1 MRNTTVN
8 SLPRAPDAPVI
19 PIVFSLLGG
28 CLPVTVIT
36 GVVGVSDSVLK
47 EMKIEELDN
56 KIKHLEKKRVNEREK
71 RQIDSMLQIKQ
82 N

>member
-1 MRNTTVN
+1 MKCI
-8 SLPRAPDAPVI
+8 I

-28 CLPVTVIT
+28 CLRVTVIT

-71 RQIDSMLQIKQ
+71 RQLDSMLQIKQ

>member
-1 MRNTTVN
+1 MKFI
-8 SLPRAPDAPVI
+8 I

-28 CLPVTVIT
+28 CLPVTVLT
-36 GVVGVSDSVLK
+36 GVVSVGDSYLK
-47 EMKIEELDN
+47 EMKIEKLDK
-56 KIKHLEKKRVNEREK
+56 KIKYLEKKRENEREK

>member
-1 MRNTTVN
+1 MKFI
-8 SLPRAPDAPVI
+8 I

-28 CLPVTVIT
+28 CLPVTVLT
-36 GVVGVSDSVLK
+36 GVVGIGDSYLK
-47 EMKIEELDN
+47 EMKIEKLDK
-56 KIKHLEKKRVNEREK
+56 KIKYLEKKRENEREK

>member
-1 MRNTTVN
+1 MKCI
-8 SLPRAPDAPVI
+8 I

-56 KIKHLEKKRVNEREK
+56 KIKHLEKKREEEREK

>member
-1 MRNTTVN
+1 MKCI
-8 SLPRAPDAPVI
+8 I

-71 RQIDSMLQIKQ
+71 RQIDPMLQIKQ

>member
-1 MRNTTVN
+1 MKFI
-8 SLPRAPDAPVI
+8 I

-28 CLPVTVIT
+28 CLPVTVLT
-36 GVVGVSDSVLK
+36 GVVSVGDSYLK
-47 EMKIEELDN
+47 EMKIEKLDE
-56 KIKHLEKKRVNEREK
+56 KIKYLEKKRENEREK

>member
-1 MRNTTVN
+1 MKCI
-8 SLPRAPDAPVI
+8 I

-71 RQIDSMLQIKQ
+71 IQIDYMLQIKQ

>member
-1 MRNTTVN
+1 MKCI
-8 SLPRAPDAPVI
+8 I

-47 EMKIEELDN
+47 EMKIEEIDN

>member
-1 MRNTTVN
+1 MKCI
-8 SLPRAPDAPVI
+8 I

-56 KIKHLEKKRVNEREK
+56 KIKHLEKKREEERET

>member
-1 MRNTTVN
+1 MKCI
-8 SLPRAPDAPVI
+8 I

-56 KIKHLEKKRVNEREK
+56 KIKHLEKKRVNEQEK

>member
-1 MRNTTVN
+1 MKCI
-8 SLPRAPDAPVI
+8 I

-36 GVVGVSDSVLK
+36 GVVGVGDSYLK
-47 EMKIEELDN
+47 ERKLEELDN
-56 KIKHLEKKRVNEREK
+56 KIKHLEKKREEEREK

>member
-1 MRNTTVN
+1 MKCI
-8 SLPRAPDAPVI
+8 I

-36 GVVGVSDSVLK
+36 GVVGVGDSYLK
-47 EMKIEELDN
+47 ERKIEELDN
-56 KIKHLEKKRVNEREK
+56 KIKHLEKKREEEREK

>member
-1 MRNTTVN
+1 MTCI
-8 SLPRAPDAPVI
+8 I

-28 CLPVTVIT
+28 CLPVTVLT
-36 GVVGVSDSVLK
+36 GVVSVGDSYLK
-47 EMKIEELDN
+47 EMKIEKLDE
-56 KIKHLEKKRVNEREK
+56 KIKYLEKKRENEREK

>member
-1 MRNTTVN
+1 MKCI
-8 SLPRAPDAPVI
+8 I

-28 CLPVTVIT
+28 CLPVTVLT
-36 GVVGVSDSVLK
+36 GVVSVGDSYLK
-47 EMKIEELDN
+47 ERKIEKLDK
-56 KIKHLEKKRVNEREK
+56 KIKYLEKKRENEREK

>member
-1 MRNTTVN
+1 MKCI
-8 SLPRAPDAPVI
+8 I
-19 PIVFSLLGG
+19 PIVFSFLGG

>member
-1 MRNTTVN
+1 MKC
-8 SLPRAPDAPVI
+8 VI

-36 GVVGVSDSVLK
+36 GVVGVGDSYLK
-47 EMKIEELDN
+47 ERKIEELDN
-56 KIKHLEKKRVNEREK
+56 KIKHLEKKREEEREK

>member
-1 MRNTTVN
+1 MKCI
-8 SLPRAPDAPVI
+8 I

-47 EMKIEELDN
+47 EMKIEELDD
-56 KIKHLEKKRVNEREK
+56 KIKHLEKNRVNEREK
-71 RQIDSMLQIKQ
+71 RQLDSMLQIKQ

>member
-1 MRNTTVN
+1 MKFI
-8 SLPRAPDAPVI
+8 I

-36 GVVGVSDSVLK
+36 GVVGVGDSYLK
-47 EMKIEELDN
+47 EVRINKLDN
-56 KIKHLEKKRVNEREK
+56 KIKHLEKKREEEREK

>member
-1 MRNTTVN
+1 MKCI
-8 SLPRAPDAPVI
+8 I

-28 CLPVTVIT
+28 CLPVTVLT
-36 GVVGVSDSVLK
+36 GVVGIGDSYLK
-47 EMKIEELDN
+47 ERKIEKLDK
-56 KIKHLEKKRVNEREK
+56 KIKYLEKKRENEREK

>member
-1 MRNTTVN
+1 MKCI
-8 SLPRAPDAPVI
+8 I

>member
-1 MRNTTVN
+1 MKCI
-8 SLPRAPDAPVI
+8 I

-56 KIKHLEKKRVNEREK
+56 KIKHLEKKRVNERK
-71 RQIDSMLQIKQ
+71 KDK
-82 N
+82 

>member
-1 MRNTTVN
+1 MKCI
-8 SLPRAPDAPVI
+8 I

-71 RQIDSMLQIKQ
+71 RQLDSMLQIKQ

>member
-1 MRNTTVN
+1 MKCI
-8 SLPRAPDAPVI
+8 I

-56 KIKHLEKKRVNEREK
+56 KIKHLDKKRVNELEK
-71 RQIDSMLQIKQ
+71 RHIDSLLQI
-82 N
+82 